1 LKNLT
6 SRLSKDPYPKD
17 FYSNLY
23 HFEKVHWWF
32 ISRLKLILWCL
43 NKKVLNF
50 STFLDIGCGTGFV
63 LHGISSRFPSAKL
76 FGTEYYKEGLSFAR
90 KNIVSANFS
99 QLDAKKMTDYSIY
112 DVIGAFDVLE
122 HIDEDQKVINNL
134 AKALRPNGS
143 LIVTVP
149 QHKWL
154 WSVTDEYACHQRR
167 YNRKEI
173 LNKIKESGLC
183 ITYCSS
189 FVFLLF
195 PLMIL
200 QRYRNSTTN
209 YDPLS
214 EFKISKLINTVLRY
228 VMVVEFV
235 LIKLGL
241 RFPIGGSLLI
251 VAQK

>member
-1 LKNLT
+1 MSIK
-6 SRLSKDPYPKD
+6 PYPKH
-17 FYSNLY
+17 FYSDLY
-23 HFEKVHWWF
+23 HLEKTHWWF
-32 ISRLKLILWCL
+32 TSRLKLILWSL
-43 NKKVLNF
+43 NKKVPNF

-63 LHGISSRFPSAKL
+63 LKGISSRFPSAKL
-76 FGTEYYKEGLSFAR
+76 FGTEYYEEGLLFAR
-90 KNIVSANFS
+90 KNIISANFS
-99 QLDAKKMTDYSIY
+99 QLDAKKMTNYSIY

-143 LIVTVP
+143 LIITVP

-173 LNKIKESGLC
+173 LDKIKESGLC
-183 ITYCSS
+183 VSYCSS

-195 PLMIL
+195 PLMML
-200 QRYRNSTTN
+200 QRFRNSRKN
-209 YDPLS
+209 YNPLS
-214 EFKISKLINTVLRY
+214 EFQISKPINTVLRY
-228 VMVVEFV
+228 IMIVEFV
-235 LIKLGL
+235 FIKLGL